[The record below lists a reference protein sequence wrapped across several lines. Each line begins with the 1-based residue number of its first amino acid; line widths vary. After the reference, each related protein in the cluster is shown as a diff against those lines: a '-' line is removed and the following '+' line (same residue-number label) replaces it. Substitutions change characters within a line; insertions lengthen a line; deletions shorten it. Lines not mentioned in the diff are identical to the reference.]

1 MPMANKKVARVFEVG
16 RIKRR
21 ADPALLGGSVA
32 RENQRRIGIAVL
44 LDAGRL
50 VMPVYSVKIRRLAL
64 RDSWTTLLSSR
75 LILPRYRWAVEH
87 LEKK

>member
-16 RIKRR
+16 RIKRS

-50 VMPVYSVKIRRLAL
+50 VMPVYS
-64 RDSWTTLLSSR
+64 SSR
-75 LILPRYRWAVEH
+75 TSRFLDNPIKFKTYSSPLS
-87 LEKK
+87 LGG